1 MSQFTETEMNNTD
14 NSNSTHVRPFKEI
27 FVTFD
32 DQSADIDTA
41 IFGKLE
47 LCVNKHERT
56 IDKQYD
62 LEFYMDNSSS
72 MHDPCRDG
80 TTKMEHTKRT
90 AERLILHLC
99 ERGIKATISVSSFD
113 NKINRLVTKE
123 ELTVDNI
130 QGIVTKIRSIVP
142 YDMTNIEAV
151 LTEASQKVRSRDIEH
166 IFFMFTDGEATCGKT
181 KDRYELIDISK
192 KIIGATK
199 VTIGCGTEHDSEL
212 LNGISCGVN
221 DIYKFVGKIE
231 ESGMACGEI
240 LDKILNV
247 VLKRVLVS
255 VKDGEIYD
263 WRDNQWKDYIVTEN
277 IISECDKFYHVRS
290 KTPETFRAYIRGT
303 EFDTGDQHNAHSN
316 ELIMRQD
323 LSDYKFRQETLEI
336 LFEVNDYNGMHNK
349 YSYNP
354 NKTTESELKRRLADL
369 LTRMQQ
375 YMTERSLSRDVF
387 MRMLCD
393 DIVVCLRTF
402 GTDNSLMYTRSR
414 QHTQGTQG
422 IYNNTID
429 YSEAQMQFPHVHSH
443 YLNYDVAELDDEE
456 ELDNDLENEGA
467 IDACSG
473 IGLSKNN
480 SASSCDSDATYVPN
494 HMELTQNYK
503 TMGSDDSPY
512 ATQRTLRLMKHISR

>member
-1 MSQFTETEMNNTD
+1 MSQFTEMN
-14 NSNSTHVRPFKEI
+14 NSNSSHVVPFKEI

-32 DQSADIDTA
+32 QQDASSDIAAT
-41 IFGKLE
+41 FGKLQ

-62 LEFYMDNSSS
+62 IEFYMDNSSS

-90 AERLILHLC
+90 AERLIRHLC

-123 ELTVDNI
+123 ELTVDSI
-130 QGIVTKIRSIVP
+130 QCIATKIRSIVP

-151 LTEASQKVRSRDIEH
+151 LTEASQTVRSQDKEH
-166 IFFMFTDGEATCGKT
+166 IFFMFTDGEATFGKT

-192 KIIGATK
+192 NIVGATK

-247 VLKRVLVS
+247 VLKSVTVS
-255 VKDGEIYD
+255 LQDGEIYD
-263 WRDNQWKDYIVTEN
+263 WRDNKWKDHIFTEN

-290 KTPETFRAYIRGT
+290 RTPDTFRAYIRGT
-303 EFDTGDQHNAHSN
+303 EFDTGDQYYVHSD
-316 ELIMRQD
+316 ELITRQD
-323 LSDYKFRQETLEI
+323 LSAYKFRQETLEA
-336 LFEVNDYNGMHNK
+336 LFEVNDYNGTHNK
-349 YSYNP
+349 YAYNP
-354 NKTTESELKRRLADL
+354 NRTTERTLRRRLSDL
-369 LTRMQQ
+369 LWRMEQ
-375 YMTERSLSRDVF
+375 YMTERSLSRDIF

-393 DIVVCLRTF
+393 DVVVCLRTL

-429 YSEAQMQFPHVHSH
+429 YSEAQMQSPHAHS
-443 YLNYDVAELDDEE
+443 YFVNYDVE
-456 ELDNDLENEGA
+456 ELDEEDELDNGLDNEGA
-467 IDACSG
+467 NDACCG
-473 IGLSKNN
+473 IGLSKN
-480 SASSCDSDATYVPN
+480 SSSSSCDSDATYVPN

-512 ATQRTLRLMKHISR
+512 ATQRTLRLMKHISS